1 MEIPKK
7 LRFWYFKTR
16 FNLFPPYLL
25 SRTRCVYVAPDYRHA
40 RFQLSL
46 SWLNRNLNGS
56 LFGGSLY
63 AMVDPVHAVMLE
75 QLLPGRHVVWAKS
88 AKIDFL
94 KPGRGRVVA
103 DYRISDEALAAITA
117 ELAAKGKAEATF
129 PVAIGDAE
137 GDTVARA
144 DVTVYVRRRGAAAAR
159 ARD

>member
-1 MEIPKK
+1 MEIRKK

-25 SRTRCVYVAPDYRHA
+25 SRTRCVYIAPDYRHV

-63 AMVDPVHAVMLE
+63 AMADPVHAVMLE
-75 QLLPGRHVVWAKS
+75 QLLPGPHVVWAKS
-88 AKIDFL
+88 ARIDFL

-103 DYRISDEALAAITA
+103 DYRIGDQALAAITS
-117 ELAAKGKAEATF
+117 ELATRGKAEATF
-129 PVAIGDAE
+129 PVAILDANGE
-137 GDTVARA
+137 AVARA
-144 DVTVYVRRRGAAAAR
+144 EVTVYVRRRRPATA
-159 ARD
+159 DSSD